1 MYRDRTNL
9 FISYRQSYT
18 HHPQFIPSTGKTK
31 SKYSSAK
38 GGSSGGGGEE
48 EELGLITHTDEND
61 DVEAIEM
68 DRLPPAW
75 IDLSDEVDEQLGQI
89 DTQIARLGTLHRANA
104 LPGFDDRTA
113 EEAEIERLTFAI
125 TAALH
130 RCQALIKR
138 FADLARRGA
147 ANAEEERMSTNMRIA
162 MATRVQVRSTTFRK
176 MQSNYLKS
184 LRKEALMTTGSDPG
198 SGVSVDTPL
207 LLDSSTDV
215 LDADIDESFSHET
228 LRQQQE
234 QQQQQQT
241 LVTHDNETVLRQR
254 EEEITKIA
262 TGILELSEIFKDLQ
276 TMVIDQGTL
285 LDRIDYNV
293 ENMHT
298 NVKQADKELV
308 QATHYQKRTQKCKII
323 LLLSLLVLG
332 LFIILLIKPKRH
344 HYHDGGGSSAAPP
357 PSSDHNNAPDA
368 GYNRYLL

>member
-18 HHPQFIPSTGKTK
+18 HHPQYIPSTGKTR
-31 SKYSSAK
+31 SKYA
-38 GGSSGGGGEE
+38 SGGKGGEE
-48 EELGLITHTDEND
+48 EEQDLITHTDEND
-61 DVEAIEM
+61 NVEAIEM

-75 IDLSDEVDEQLGQI
+75 IDLSDEVDEKLDQI

-104 LPGFDDRTA
+104 LPGFDDRSA

-125 TAALH
+125 TASLH

-138 FADLARRGA
+138 FVDLANRGA
-147 ANAEEERMSTNMRIA
+147 SSAEEDRMSANMRIA

-176 MQSNYLKS
+176 MQSSYLKS
-184 LRKEALMTTGSDPG
+184 LRKEALLTAGDGT
-198 SGVSVDTPL
+198 GVSADTPL
-207 LLDSSTDV
+207 LLDNSTDV

-234 QQQQQQT
+234 QQQQT

-332 LFIILLIKPKRH
+332 LFIVLLIKPKRH
-344 HYHDGGGSSAAPP
+344 HGGSSTP
-357 PSSDHNNAPDA
+357 PSPPQDHNDAPDA
-368 GYNRYLL
+368 GHNRYLL

>member
-31 SKYSSAK
+31 SKYSK
-38 GGSSGGGGEE
+38 GGSSGRGDEE

-89 DTQIARLGTLHRANA
+89 DTQITRLGTLHRANA

-138 FADLARRGA
+138 FADLAQRGA
-147 ANAEEERMSTNMRIA
+147 ASAEEERMSTNMRIA

-176 MQSNYLKS
+176 MQSSYLKS

-198 SGVSVDTPL
+198 SGISADTPL

-234 QQQQQQT
+234 QQQLQQT

-344 HYHDGGGSSAAPP
+344 HYHDDGGGSNAALP

-368 GYNRYLL
+368 EHNRYLL

>member
-18 HHPQFIPSTGKTK
+18 HHPQFIPSTGRTK
-31 SKYSSAK
+31 SKYSK
-38 GGSSGGGGEE
+38 GGDEE
-48 EELGLITHTDEND
+48 EELGLIAHTDEND

-68 DRLPPAW
+68 DRLPPVW
-75 IDLSDEVDEQLGQI
+75 IDLSDEVDEQLAQI
-89 DTQIARLGTLHRANA
+89 DTQITRLGTLHRANA

-113 EEAEIERLTFAI
+113 EEAEIERLTFDI

-147 ANAEEERMSTNMRIA
+147 ANAEEERLSANMRIA

-176 MQSNYLKS
+176 MQSSYLKS
-184 LRKEALMTTGSDPG
+184 LRKEALMTTGADAG
-198 SGVSVDTPL
+198 SGMSADTPL

-234 QQQQQQT
+234 QQQQQS
-241 LVTHDNETVLRQR
+241 LVTQDNETVLRQR

-344 HYHDGGGSSAAPP
+344 HSHDDGGGSSTAPP
-357 PSSDHNNAPDA
+357 PSVDHNNAPDA
-368 GYNRYLL
+368 GHNRYLL